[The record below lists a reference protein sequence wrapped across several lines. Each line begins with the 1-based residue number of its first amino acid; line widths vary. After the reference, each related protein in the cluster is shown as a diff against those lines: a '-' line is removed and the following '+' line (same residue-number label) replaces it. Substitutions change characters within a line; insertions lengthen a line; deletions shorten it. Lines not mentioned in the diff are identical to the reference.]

1 MNSIVIGAI
10 RIPAPK
16 PVPEPNRCNLEPL
29 KPERPKTTPYL
40 VLAQGRQTLQVV
52 WLGLVDFRLPTRH
65 RGGGLHSIGLS
76 GRAGAYAFLAML
88 SPPPLLPTHRPA
100 SLV

>member
-29 KPERPKTTPYL
+29 KPETPKTALYL

-52 WLGLVDFRLPTRH
+52 WRGLADFRLPARPSKSPPGRQARTVA
-65 RGGGLHSIGLS
+65 
-76 GRAGAYAFLAML
+76 GRAGALWAVDRGRHACG
-88 SPPPLLPTHRPA
+88 A
-100 SLV
+100 

>member
-1 MNSIVIGAI
+1 MNSIAIGAI
-10 RIPAPK
+10 RIPVQK
-16 PVPEPNRCNLEPL
+16 PVPEPNRYNLEPL
-29 KPERPKTTPYL
+29 KPETPKTTLYL

-52 WLGLVDFRLPTRH
+52 WRGLADFRLPARH

-76 GRAGAYAFLAML
+76 GRASACAFLAML
-88 SPPPLLPTHRPA
+88 SPPPPLPTHRPT